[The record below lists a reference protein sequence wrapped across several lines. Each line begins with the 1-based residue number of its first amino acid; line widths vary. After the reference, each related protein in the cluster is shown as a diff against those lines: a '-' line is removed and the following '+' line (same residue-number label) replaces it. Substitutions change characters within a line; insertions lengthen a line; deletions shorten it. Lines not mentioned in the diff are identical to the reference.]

1 MQIPE
6 AAQHSRHLLNVL
18 QQVVIGKEAVL
29 QHILLGIYSG
39 GNVLIE
45 DVPGVAKTL
54 MARLIAQVTGLDF
67 KRIQFT
73 PDLLPGDITGGLI
86 YNQKTSEFEFRP
98 GPLFANLVLA
108 DEVNRAPP
116 KTQAALLEVMQER
129 QVTIEGT
136 TYPMQ
141 APFVVV
147 ATQNP
152 IELEGT
158 YPLPEAQ
165 LDRFMV
171 RVRVGYPAPEEERR
185 ILAQRGARQREQI
198 DLKAEIT
205 AAQLLQLQHAVEL
218 VHTSEAIETYI
229 VSLTAAT
236 REHPH
241 VQVGASP
248 RGSLALY
255 QLTRSFA
262 MVQGRDFV
270 LPDDVKAMAVPALAH
285 RLLLKPELWVRG
297 VQAEQVVQDIMD
309 RIEVPKAA
317 LPSDSPG
324 SIRF

>member
-6 AAQHSRHLLNVL
+6 AAQQSRQLLDVL
-18 QQVVIGKEAVL
+18 QQVVIGKETVL

-108 DEVNRAPP
+108 DEINRAPP

-165 LDRFMV
+165 LDRFMI
-171 RVRVGYPAPEEERR
+171 RVRVGYPGPEEERR

-205 AAQLLQLQHAVEL
+205 AEHLLQLQSAVEL
-218 VHTSEAIETYI
+218 VHTSEAIEAYI
-229 VSLTAAT
+229 VSLTSAT

-255 QLTRSFA
+255 QLTRAFA
-262 MVQGRDFV
+262 MVHGRDFV

-297 VQAEQVVQDIMD
+297 VQAEQVVQDILD
-309 RIEVPKAA
+309 RIEVPKAE
-317 LPSDSPG
+317 LPSDFA
-324 SIRF
+324 R

>member
-1 MQIPE
+1 MQISE
-6 AAQHSRHLLNVL
+6 AAQQSRRLLNAL
-18 QQVVIGKEAVL
+18 QQVVIGKETVL

-165 LDRFMV
+165 LDRFIM

-185 ILAQRGARQREQI
+185 ILAQRGDRQREQI

-205 AAQLLQLQHAVEL
+205 AEQLLQLQSAVEL
-218 VHTSEAIETYI
+218 VHTSEAIEAYI
-229 VSLTAAT
+229 VSITAAT

-255 QLTRSFA
+255 QLTRAFA
-262 MVQGRDFV
+262 MVHGRDFV

-297 VQAEQVVQDIMD
+297 VQAEQLVRDIMD

-317 LPSDSPG
+317 LPSDVA
-324 SIRF
+324 R